1 VAREYSVGKG
11 KPPLH
16 TRFQKGQSGNPRGRC
31 KGSKNVAT
39 LFAQVLNERVTVT
52 ENGKRR
58 TITKREAILKQLAN
72 KAASGDYR
80 AMKLVILL
88 ADTADICGEEHKS
101 QAEIDADIAKR
112 IDLFTG
118 AYQWLADRGVPMPQT
133 REPQQVDTTPPVPS
147 LNGNDDRDRCG
158 ISPVTIQIAAKRSRA
173 CACRTTRLSVAWITR

>member
-1 VAREYSVGKG
+1 VARGYSVGKG

-16 TRFQKGQSGNPRGRC
+16 TRFQKGRSGNPRGRC

-39 LFAQVLNERVTVT
+39 LLAQVLNERVTVT

-80 AMKLVILL
+80 AMKLVILP
-88 ADTADICGEEHKS
+88 ADTADIAGEEHKS
-101 QAEIDADIAKR
+101 QAEIDANIADR

-118 AYQWLADRGVPMPQT
+118 AYQWLADHGVPMPQT
-133 REPQQVDTTPPVPS
+133 REPPQVDTATSVPS
-147 LNGNDDRDRCG
+147 LDRTDDKDE
-158 ISPVTIQIAAKRSRA
+158 
-173 CACRTTRLSVAWITR
+173 